1 MRILIPCLIVLAGC
15 LEVEEHIDQGKAC
28 VGSVEVLDTAGDV
41 VSIAAG
47 ETATVTVV
55 LDECASG
62 SIQWEEQSCTVEASG
77 SRLEV
82 SSYAKSKTPKTQ
94 TDDCNWITVTC
105 ETPPLGEGT
114 WTLAYG
120 ANTESFD
127 VPYDGPSVCVDAPT
141 E

>member
-1 MRILIPCLIVLAGC
+1 MRILIPCLVVLAGC
-15 LEVEEHIDQGKAC
+15 VDVEEHVDEGRAC
-28 VGSVEVLDTAGDV
+28 VGPAMAWDTAGDV

-47 ETATVTVV
+47 ETATITVV

-62 SIQWEEQSCTVEASG
+62 SIDWEQQSCTVEASG

-82 SSYAKSKTPKTQ
+82 SSYARSKTPSEQ

-120 ANTESFD
+120 GESESFE
-127 VPYDGPSVCVDAPT
+127 VPYDGPSVCVDAPV